1 MPSKSK
7 AQAKLMA
14 AAAHNPEFA
23 RKVGIPQSVA
33 KEYNRA
39 DTGTKILKRDDNP
52 GTKIIMGRG

>member
-14 AAAHNPEFA
+14 AAAHDPEFA
-23 RKVGIPQSVA
+23 RKVGVPQSVA

-39 DTGTKILKRDDNP
+39 DTGTKILKRNGNP
-52 GTKIIMGRG
+52 GTQALRGK